1 VQKYH
6 IPIIKHTQEVYF
18 QEISEYVIYGNSYNT
33 VSSVWRAGSG
43 NYQPTIT
50 CTTGGL
56 INIVF
61 AYNTSATG
69 YLFWSFAILLL

>member
-1 VQKYH
+1 
-6 IPIIKHTQEVYF
+6 
-18 QEISEYVIYGNSYNT
+18 VIYGNSYNT